1 MFDVSKIKAQA
12 KANFVEAWTST
23 ANLVPTNTTINLKG
37 KKGKRHPAR
46 ELIQKS
52 REILLNLGFDE
63 VENLTIL
70 PDYDVVKQYGPEA
83 RVILDRVF
91 YLAELPRPE
100 IGLSAQKLTEA
111 MRIAKGLQ
119 AEKLKAIFRRYKRG
133 DIEADNLVEEL
144 VVGLGITDHQA
155 TELLDRVFPEVKKLH
170 PLPSNK
176 TLRSHMTA
184 TWFHTLQALQDKAS
198 FPLAL
203 FSVGTRY
210 RNEQKEDAHHLRV
223 HHSASIVIMSPE
235 MSLDA
240 GREIT
245 QEIARQYGFS
255 DIKFE
260 TKAATSK
267 YYTPGQEQEV
277 FVNYKGNWLEI
288 ADIGM
293 YSPVALANFDIKYPV
308 FNAGFG
314 IERLAMILS
323 EIDDVRKLVF
333 PQFSIAEY
341 TDEEIAASV
350 TYIASPKTARGKKIA
365 KAIEETAR
373 RYKDEIAPCEF
384 LAWKDESVEV
394 KVAEKE
400 PGKRLIGPA
409 GFNEICVANGSI
421 YSDVVPSGIHT
432 GINYMRG
439 IAMAA
444 AALIE
449 NSNADLVYQVK
460 TIKHLSDLNLQIPE
474 VIRQRI
480 EGEQKK
486 IAVGGAVFVTIKAHF
501 LKQNSPEASERYT
514 SEIQHPQSP

>member
-1 MFDVSKIKAQA
+1 MFDVNRIKAQG
-12 KANFVEAWTST
+12 KRNFVEAWTST
-23 ANLVPTNTTINLKG
+23 AKLIPTNTRIDLGGRKG
-37 KKGKRHPAR
+37 KPHPLR
-46 ELIQKS
+46 ELVQKF
-52 REILLNLGFDE
+52 REVLLNLGFDE

-70 PDYDVVKQYGPEA
+70 PDYDVSKQYGPEA

-91 YLAELPRPE
+91 YLAELPRPD
-100 IGLSAQKLTEA
+100 IGLSAEKVAEA
-111 MRIAKGLQ
+111 RKIVKELQ
-119 AEKLKAIFRRYKRG
+119 AEKLKAIFRKYKRG
-133 DIEADNLVEEL
+133 DIESDNLVEEL

-155 TELLDRVFPEVKKLH
+155 IELLERVFPEVKRLR

-184 TWFHTLQALQDKAS
+184 TWFHTLQSLQDKAS

-210 RNEQKEDAHHLRV
+210 RNEQREDAHHLRV
-223 HHSASIVIMSPE
+223 HHAASIVVMDPK

-245 QEIARQYGFS
+245 KKIAQQFGFS

-260 TKAATSK
+260 TKVATSK
-267 YYTPGQEQEV
+267 YYAPGQEEEL
-277 FVNYKGNWLEI
+277 FVNYKGSWLEI

-314 IERLAMILS
+314 IERLAMVIC
-323 EIDDVRKLVF
+323 EMDDVRKLVF

-341 TDEEIAASV
+341 SDEEIARSI
-350 TYIASPKTARGKKIA
+350 TYIASPKTARGKRIA

-373 RYKDEIAPCEF
+373 KYKDEIAPCEF
-384 LAWKDESVEV
+384 LAWKDDFVQVIVMETE
-394 KVAEKE
+394 A
-400 PGKRLIGPA
+400 GKRLIGPA

-421 YSDVVPSGIHT
+421 YSDIVPSGVHT
-432 GINYMRG
+432 GINYMRA
-439 IAMAA
+439 IAMGAA
-444 AALIE
+444 SLIE
-449 NSNADLVYQVK
+449 NSNTDLIYQVK
-460 TIKHLSDLNLQIPE
+460 TIKHLSDLNLQMPE
-474 VIRQRI
+474 AIRKRI

-486 IAVGGAVFVTIKAHF
+486 IGVGGAVFVTIKAQF
-501 LKQNSPEASERYT
+501 LKGEPNGTA
-514 SEIQHPQSP
+514 